1 MKFLKC
7 KLIALCVIGFLSI
20 VSCNSS
26 KTKDSKTG
34 DESIKQNTKTVKHVS
49 VIKVNSPKAGALF
62 TVGDEI
68 IIDAELKDVETK
80 IDSLIFESNGVKTN
94 INPSDIS
101 YKLLTKD
108 FSVGQNKLRIGAYSE
123 GQKIDG
129 YTLRLRFKSNIIPE
143 NYKCKVINT
152 FNHDKGAYTQGLVY
166 EDGIMYEGTGDW
178 ENSSLRKVKF
188 ETGDV
193 MLNMSLDPK
202 YFGEGI
208 TIYKDKIVQL
218 TWRSHTGFVYDK
230 NSFKLLSRFEYST
243 EGWGI
248 TTDGEKLLMSDGTN
262 KIHFLDPEY
271 DNETGSIEVYDNNG
285 PMDSLNEL
293 EYINGLLFAN
303 VYQQSFIVVIDPKTG
318 KVLQKIDCKNLV
330 PSEYIGDVNNVLNGI
345 AYDSENNRIFVTG
358 KRWPSL
364 FEVKFVKLEER

>member
-1 MKFLKC
+1 MKFLKII
-7 KLIALCVIGFLSI
+7 LIALFAIGCLSI

-26 KTKDSKTG
+26 KTKDSKIE
-34 DESIKQNTKTVKHVS
+34 DKNIKEETKTVKHVS

-68 IIDAELKDVETK
+68 IIDAVLKDVEIT
-80 IDSLIFESNGVKTN
+80 IDSLVFESNGAKTN
-94 INPSDIS
+94 VSPSDLSFKWI
-101 YKLLTKD
+101 TND
-108 FSVGQNKLRIGAYSE
+108 FKVGQNKLRINAYSE
-123 GQKIDG
+123 GQKVDS
-129 YTLRLRFKSNIIPE
+129 YSLKLRFKSDIIPE
-143 NYKCKVINT
+143 QYKCKVINT
-152 FNHDKGAYTQGLVY
+152 YKHDNGAYTQGLVY

-188 ETGDV
+188 ETGEV

-208 TIYKDKIVQL
+208 TIFKDKIVQL

-230 NSFKLLSRFEYST
+230 KSFKLLSNFEYST

-248 TTDGEKLLMSDGTN
+248 ATDGEKLLMSDGTN

-271 DNETGSIEVYDNNG
+271 DNEIGSIEVYDNNG
-285 PMDSLNEL
+285 PVDSLNEL

-303 VYQQSFIVVIDPKTG
+303 VYQQSFIIVIDPKTG
-318 KVLQKIDCKNLV
+318 KILKNIDCEDVV
-330 PSEYIGDVNNVLNGI
+330 PQEYIGDVNNVLNGI
-345 AYDSENNRIFVTG
+345 AYDKENDRIFITG

-364 FEVKFVKLEER
+364 FEVKFVK